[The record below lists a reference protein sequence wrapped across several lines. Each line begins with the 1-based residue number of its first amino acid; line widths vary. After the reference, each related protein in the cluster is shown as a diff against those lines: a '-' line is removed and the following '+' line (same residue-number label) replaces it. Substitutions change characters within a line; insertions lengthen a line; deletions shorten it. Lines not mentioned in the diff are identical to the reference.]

1 MGSLKEV
8 ADPLVSNQ
16 SVRTVKEKFVDNTI
30 NPMRLHEESLGSQ
43 KTNIIT

>member
-1 MGSLKEV
+1 MLLGISGYNQNAKNVSIKEEQ
-8 ADPLVSNQ
+8 PI
-16 SVRTVKEKFVDNTI
+16 I